1 MRTLWPVPV
10 VKSVLLV
17 EKVMVDSV
25 PVVAFVVGLQRG
37 PLQRTNPV
45 LPVVDPELVPDD
57 PVESLADVASV
68 EGAVVG
74 AVVGAVEA
82 SIVEASV
89 VIGWQRRSP
98 LQRLPPETPVVPVV
112 DSVLPVVESNVDPV
126 EPIVVGKV
134 VGDGLVENGSVET
147 SPPAVVLVGSEEIK

>member
-1 MRTLWPVPV
+1 MPV
-10 VKSVLLV
+10 VKSYLLV

-37 PLQRTNPV
+37 PLQRINPV
-45 LPVVDPELVPDD
+45 VPVVDPEVVPDD
-57 PVESLADVASV
+57 PVESLADVATV

-82 SIVEASV
+82 SV
-89 VIGWQRRSP
+89 
-98 LQRLPPETPVVPVV
+98 VVPVV

-134 VGDGLVENGSVET
+134 AVDGLVENGSVET
-147 SPPAVVLVGSEEIK
+147 SPLVVVLVGSEEMK